1 MATSKIDIRQT
12 ACYHYLL
19 QIKKFYLASN
29 LLTKFPQK
37 NESPYAEL
45 YRALE
50 SIKNNVNN
58 EPNNVINY
66 AALYT
71 EFQKA
76 AENVA
81 KFEISDKERKSN
93 DKRLDN
99 LFLTIFENDNKMNKI
114 IFDAFNSEKMN
125 VTAEEIN
132 KSLKAESANTNTL
145 NPHHPDNRANA
156 FFTSMMGWFN
166 YNPLQKNNVPYV
178 NPEIGPQSNHP
189 KNLRFGAQ
197 TQNKGEVNAVFKR
210 YLLANA
216 RRSVDDDD
224 HYQYVYFNLL
234 KREQSIPASRKYDF
248 KNFKDKFVRS
258 SEGYRGSALESLNFD
273 KELKVAVI
281 TLPADNNFL
290 LKNFNVNEGRETAA
304 TAETVDTL
312 FKEITTSILFK
323 KNDFYIHKKFYKQIF
338 GEDANNIFL
347 NRKNHHD
354 LTDDELKAL
363 MKTELGDLFKSAVE
377 EITGKNLDNAQPLS
391 TLERSAVLFHF
402 VKFSLTDHILDKL
415 NPQGYNTTCKDAID
429 RGAVH
434 TLWYQMNKQF
444 KMHMEIEEIKPMSE
458 KEFLMYLE
466 SPAMSVKYRALNHNR
481 NQLWNVL
488 NHRMKADPIFASVH
502 PWAKN
507 WLIQNDPQAHNKQTK
522 RTSLIISQQKPT
534 DSSATKQDKKLI
546 KPSPLENDEKKGR
559 PSIKGN

>member
-1 MATSKIDIRQT
+1 MVVRYMTAKINIHQT
-12 ACYHYLL
+12 ACYHYLR
-19 QIKKFYLASN
+19 QIQIFYINSHLTAKK
-29 LLTKFPQK
+29 
-37 NESPYAEL
+37 ESPYREL
-45 YRALE
+45 FSALN
-50 SIKNNVNN
+50 SINDQVNDNPKNTVD
-58 EPNNVINY
+58 Y
-66 AALYT
+66 AKLYT

-81 KFEISDKERKSN
+81 KFEISDKKIKKNNNE
-93 DKRLDN
+93 LDD

-114 IFDAFNSEKMN
+114 IFEAFNSEKMN

-132 KSLKAESANTNTL
+132 KSLKVESANTNTL

-178 NPEIGPQSNHP
+178 NPDIGPQSNQP

-216 RRSVDDDD
+216 RRSVDDDNN
-224 HYQYVYFNLL
+224 YQYVYFNLL
-234 KREQSIPASRKYDF
+234 KREQSNPVSRKYDF
-248 KNFKDKFVRS
+248 NFKDKFVRS

-290 LKNFNVNEGRETAA
+290 LKNFNVNEGRETAV
-304 TAETVDTL
+304 TTEPVDTL
-312 FKEITTSILFK
+312 FKELATSILFK

-354 LTDDELKAL
+354 LTDDELQAL
-363 MKTELGDLFKSAVE
+363 MQTELGELFKSAVE

-444 KMHMEIEEIKPMSE
+444 KMHLEFEEIKPMSE

-488 NHRMKADPIFASVH
+488 NHRMKADPIFASLH
-502 PWAKN
+502 PWAQN

-522 RTSLIISQQKPT
+522 RTSYILSQQKPT

-546 KPSPLENDEKKGR
+546 KPSALEKDEKKGR
-559 PSIKGN
+559 PSIKGR